1 MFTSFLFAI
10 WVSFGKIIII
20 SLGVALSGAW
30 AMIAMIAK
38 KSVQEARAALPE
50 SKPRKANKPAPKSA

>member
-1 MFTSFLFAI
+1 MFTAFLI
-10 WVSFGKIIII
+10 TFGKILVI
-20 SLGVALSGAW
+20 SLGVAISGIW
-30 AMIAMIAK
+30 AMLAMIAK